1 MKKLLNF
8 LKWPALFMGI
18 VLLLAACHRAPSRT
32 ANPPEKMRGVWLTDV
47 GTMGLTYTTLLDEVL
62 HHISKSGYDRVYFS
76 VYGLRGQL
84 YPTRQRGDLI
94 PKLPLINPVASMA
107 RESRR
112 QGLKPYA
119 WFEYGLM
126 LPQFDSVAKNNPDW
140 LLTMPNGEQVIE
152 NHGIPMVWLDPA
164 HPGVQAYILGHIDD
178 ILKEESLAGIQLD
191 DHWAV
196 PRQFGD
202 RRRDL
207 TALTAKVHQHI
218 KAKNPEL
225 ELSLSPN
232 PYQFSLN
239 QYNQDW
245 LGWVRQGIVDEVVVQ
260 VYRATPGEVQQTVA
274 NSGIHTASRYV
285 PVGVGLYTG
294 NKAKPFNLQAVQDQV
309 SAVEKQNLGHSLF
322 VYEYLLLRYLYPRWL
337 AATSQTSTN

>member
-1 MKKLLNF
+1 MKKLIKL
-8 LKWPALFMGI
+8 LKWPTLFVGI
-18 VLLLAACHRAPSRT
+18 LLLLAACHRSPSRT
-32 ANPPEKMRGVWLTDV
+32 ATEQKNMRGVWLTDV
-47 GTMGLTYTTLLDEVL
+47 GTMGLTYTTLLDETL

-84 YPTRQRGDLI
+84 YSTRQRGELI
-94 PKLPLINPVASMA
+94 PKPPLINPLASMA

-112 QGLKPYA
+112 QGLKPYV

-126 LPQFDSVAKNNPDW
+126 LPAYDPVVKKNPDW
-140 LLTMPNGEQVIE
+140 VLTMANGEQVIE
-152 NHGIPMVWLDPA
+152 NHGIAMVWLDPS
-164 HPGVQAYILGHIDD
+164 HPGVEAYILGHIDD

-202 RRRDL
+202 YRRSL
-207 TALTAKVHQHI
+207 TALTTKVHKHI
-218 KAKNPEL
+218 KAKNPKL

-260 VYRATPGEVQQTVA
+260 VYWDTPGQVQQAVA

-294 NKAKPFNLQAVQDQV
+294 LKIKPFNLTAIQNQV
-309 SAVEKQNLGHSLF
+309 KAVESQNLGHSLF
-322 VYEYLLLRYLYPRWL
+322 VWEFLVLRVINAQLNVL
-337 AATSQTSTN
+337 

>member
-1 MKKLLNF
+1 MKKLLKS
-8 LKWPALFMGI
+8 LKWPALFVGI
-18 VLLLAACHRAPSRT
+18 ILLLAACHRAPTRT
-32 ANPPEKMRGVWLTDV
+32 AKETDKMKGVWLTDV
-47 GTMGLTYTTLLDEVL
+47 GTMGLTYSTLLDETL

-94 PKLPLINPVASMA
+94 PKLPFPNAIGSIA

-152 NHGIPMVWLDPA
+152 NHGIPMVWLDPS
-164 HPGVQAYILGHIDD
+164 HPEVEAYILGHIDD
-178 ILKEESLAGIQLD
+178 ILKEKSLAGIQLD

-202 RRRDL
+202 YRRSL
-207 TALTAKVHQHI
+207 TALTTKVHEHI
-218 KAKNPEL
+218 KTKNPEF

-239 QYNQDW
+239 EYNQDW
-245 LGWVRQGIVDEVVVQ
+245 LRWVKQGIVDEVVVQ
-260 VYRATPGEVQQTVA
+260 IYRSSPAEVQQAVN
-274 NSGIHTASRYV
+274 NSGIYTASRYV

-294 NKAKPFNLQAVQDQV
+294 RKIKPFNLQSIKDQIN
-309 SAVEKQNLGHSLF
+309 AVEKQNLGHSLF
-322 VYEYLLLRYLYPRWL
+322 VWEFMVLRVINIHLNIL
-337 AATSQTSTN
+337 